1 MCGDPDIDLLTANPA
16 WLQPILGDWLV
27 DDTVEE
33 HQALD
38 IAQRICYR
46 NALELYRLDSSWL
59 GSTMG
64 TSGIPVNAS

>member
-1 MCGDPDIDLLTANPA
+1 MANPA
-16 WLQPILGDWLV
+16 WLQPSLGDWLV

-46 NALELYRLDSSWL
+46 HALELYRLDSSWL

>member
-1 MCGDPDIDLLTANPA
+1 L
-16 WLQPILGDWLV
+16 LV
-27 DDTVEE
+27 DDTAEE

-46 NALELYRLDSSWL
+46 HALELYRLDSSWL